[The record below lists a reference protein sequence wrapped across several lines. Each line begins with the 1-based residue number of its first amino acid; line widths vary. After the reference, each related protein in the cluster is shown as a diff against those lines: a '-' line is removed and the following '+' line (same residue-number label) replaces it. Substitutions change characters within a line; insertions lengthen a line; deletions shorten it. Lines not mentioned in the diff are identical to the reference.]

1 MYLGYLILSYLYSA
15 LTDSHVQAYWTLI
28 SFQDKKEAGD
38 FRLYRALLR
47 LWAHDSLRDEI
58 QNGRGFVLNENIRW

>member
-1 MYLGYLILSYLYSA
+1 MYLGYLILSYRYSA
-15 LTDSHVQAYWTLI
+15 LTDSHIQAYWTLH
-28 SFQDKKEAGD
+28 SFEEKKEAED

-58 QNGRGFVLNENIRW
+58 QNGSELVLNENIRW